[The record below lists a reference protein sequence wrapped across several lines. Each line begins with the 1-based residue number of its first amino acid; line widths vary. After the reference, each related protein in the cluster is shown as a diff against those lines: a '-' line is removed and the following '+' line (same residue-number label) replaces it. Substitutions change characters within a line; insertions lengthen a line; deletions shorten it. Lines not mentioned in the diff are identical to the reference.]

1 MKTCDKVKT
10 KREIE
15 KRINFSTFLQKF
27 LQKKSWKAN
36 QKPRN
41 KSTGTRLRW
50 DIDPVSKKSHIK
62 VIIVFAAI
70 NFCLNDGKRLR
81 VRTEVSI
88 R

>member
-15 KRINFSTFLQKF
+15 KRINFSPFLQ
-27 LQKKSWKAN
+27 QTKSWKAN
-36 QKPRN
+36 QKPHN

-70 NFCLNDGKRLR
+70 TFCLNDGQRLR